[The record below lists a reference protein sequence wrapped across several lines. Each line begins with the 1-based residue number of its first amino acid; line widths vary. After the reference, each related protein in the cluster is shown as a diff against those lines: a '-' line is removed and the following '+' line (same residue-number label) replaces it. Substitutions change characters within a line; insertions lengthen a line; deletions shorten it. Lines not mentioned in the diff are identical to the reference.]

1 MAAPPIP
8 NVGFS
13 FPNNNTG
20 QTPQSPS
27 NIIAVIGPCTRPQIA
42 LNEAR
47 TLAGSADNVITQA
60 GYGPAADLAA
70 NLVQG
75 GATVVV
81 VPCDYTPA
89 TPSAVTKVGGG
100 ASVMT
105 VTGSPFDRYMMV
117 KAEVLRAGTVGDPVP
132 PRIRVSLDNGLSWT
146 GAINVPSGGVFTNLV
161 ATTGMTL
168 HFTVA
173 ALALGAVYSF
183 DVPYPTVAA
192 ADVVTA
198 AIALRTSTESHS
210 MVYVAAPF
218 DRTDT
223 ETIAATIATFIPKK
237 KFVSLLTETVD
248 ADGDSEA
255 VWMAAL
261 SADFDGVAID
271 FICVSAGYAPVRSVA
286 IGSVMWRSIG
296 WLGAV
301 RASQVAVSRDLGARA
316 DGALCPFASAS
327 TGGVP
332 VTKPVAS
339 AANPQPLPAGF
350 FIHDESL
357 VPGLNADQFMTIM
370 SQADVLTGY
379 YITNPNL
386 MSGPVSDYKLLQYR
400 RISDEAARLTN
411 IYFTVQL
418 SGDVLLDSTGHILSK
433 EADKWQNGNNNACA
447 ALVDNQ
453 NVSSL
458 GTVVGL
464 GANIINDEPI
474 PVDVLWQPKGY
485 PKVFAVRIAMS
496 RTAV

>member
-8 NVGFS
+8 TVGFS
-13 FPNNNTG
+13 FPNNNLG
-20 QTPQSPS
+20 QAPQSPS
-27 NIIAVIGPCTRPQIA
+27 NIIAVIGPCTHPQIS

-47 TLAGSADNVITQA
+47 TLGGSASNVITQA

-81 VPCDYTPA
+81 VPCAYTPA
-89 TPSAVTKVGGG
+89 TPSAVTHVGTGV
-100 ASVMT
+100 SVMT

-117 KAEVLRAGTVGDPVP
+117 IAEVLRSGTPADATP

-146 GAINVPSGGVFTNLV
+146 GAINLPADGVFDDL
-161 ATTGMTL
+161 AAITGLTL

-173 ALALGAVYSF
+173 ALVLGDTYKFS
-183 DVPYPTVAA
+183 VPYATVAA

-198 AIALRTSTESHS
+198 ALGLRTSTEAHS

-223 ETIAATIATFIPKK
+223 ETIATTIATFIPKK
-237 KFVSLLTETVD
+237 KFVCLFTETVD

-255 VWMAAL
+255 TWMTDL
-261 SADFDGVAID
+261 SQDFEGVAID
-271 FICVSAGYAPVRSVA
+271 FLCVAAGYAPVRSVA

-301 RASQVAVSRDLGARA
+301 RASQVAASRDLGARE
-316 DGALCPFASAS
+316 DGALCPFATAS

-332 VTKPVAS
+332 VSKPVPS
-339 AANPQPLPAGF
+339 ATNPNPLPTGF
-350 FIHDESL
+350 FIHDEAL
-357 VPGLNADQFMTIM
+357 VPGLNTDQFMTIM
-370 SQADVLTGY
+370 SEPGALAGY

-386 MSGPVSDYKLLQYR
+386 MSGPVSDYTLLQFR
-400 RISDEAARLTN
+400 RISDEVARLTN
-411 IYFTVQL
+411 TFFTLVL
-418 SGDVLLDSTGHILSK
+418 SGDILLDSSGHILSK
-433 EADKWQNGNNNACA
+433 EAEKWQNGNNSANN
-447 ALVDNQ
+447 ALVANQ

-464 GANIINDEPI
+464 GANIINEEPI
-474 PVDVLWQPKGY
+474 PVSVLWQPKGY
-485 PKVFAVRIAMS
+485 PKVFAVSIAMS